1 MSGLQAVEGFVER
14 VVPGV
19 GKVMVSDSKVIPNNR
34 IDALIRRNHNLK
46 GFNEQVAALEPD
58 IAHLTPEQIE
68 AQMDIYKRL
77 KQVPEVKEAIETV
90 KANSAAI
97 FYARQR

>member
-1 MSGLQAVEGFVER
+1 MSGLNAVEGFVER
-14 VVPGV
+14 IVPGV
-19 GKVMVSDSKVIPNNR
+19 GKVMVSDSKVIPSKR

-58 IAHLTPEQIE
+58 ITHLTPEQIE
-68 AQMDIYKRL
+68 AQMKIFQRL
-77 KQVPEVKEAIETV
+77 RQVPEVQKAIDEV